1 MENCRFCEIL
11 DIQRDIYTQE
21 MGYNKYLNIIIESTS
36 SNIALEDFERVFLC
50 DSNKTLTDHE
60 KRYLREMKNYI
71 NQEKEK
77 LETIK
82 SSFRK

>member
-1 MENCRFCEIL
+1 MEDCRFCEIL

-21 MGYNKYLNIIIESTS
+21 IGYKKYLNIVIEATG
-36 SNIALEDFERVFLC
+36 SNVTLDDFENVFLC

-71 NQEKEK
+71 DQEKERM
-77 LETIK
+77 ETIK
-82 SSFRK
+82 SSFQK